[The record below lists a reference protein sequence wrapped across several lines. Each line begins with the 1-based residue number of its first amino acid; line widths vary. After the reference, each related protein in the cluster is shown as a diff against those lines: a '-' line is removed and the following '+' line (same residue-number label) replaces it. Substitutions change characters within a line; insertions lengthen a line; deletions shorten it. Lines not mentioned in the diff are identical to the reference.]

1 MRPHRE
7 SRTGVSA
14 TKQPGCAVTGG
25 WQCRGSCRRSSLLLA
40 NRTGRIPTEVYE
52 SAVPGSRTIEV
63 CVRGKKV
70 LTPESKKIAQK
81 NPKEGP
87 EAE

>member
-1 MRPHRE
+1 M
-7 SRTGVSA
+7 TGR
-14 TKQPGCAVTGG
+14 
-25 WQCRGSCRRSSLLLA
+25 WQCRGSCRRSSLLPA

-52 SAVPGSRTIEV
+52 SAVPGSRTTEV

-81 NPKEGP
+81 TLKKAQKQNKTVMKSIGP
-87 EAE
+87 GTRPSRLHH